1 MKVNKI
7 DNVYLSLFSLYSFVF
22 SDIPIANTKVRIN
35 KSINTENMHLILDP
49 PLTTDQGK
57 TKGKSKDTGKREKYH
72 KKTKESKKDKTC
84 KNLYPFVLCVL
95 LHILVVL
102 T

>member
-72 KKTKESKKDKTC
+72 KKQRKVRRTKHAKIFI
-84 KNLYPFVLCVL
+84 LLFFVFFY
-95 LHILVVL
+95 IFW
-102 T
+102 